1 MEEFVQRQH
10 EFSYPAAYRHWGESS
25 MINFWLFTVA
35 TMVAFLLGGCADGA
49 KIVQEHD
56 MGGVVIYPFKE
67 GQGPML
73 SAFRKEGL
81 DLMNEKC
88 KGRSYSIVREGEAKG
103 RTRVVSPLD
112 GAQEVVEE
120 RRWGIQFECQ

>member
-1 MEEFVQRQH
+1 
-10 EFSYPAAYRHWGESS
+10 
-25 MINFWLFTVA
+25 MIKSWSIGAVVTACLVL
-35 TMVAFLLGGCADGA
+35 VGCADGA

-81 DLMNEKC
+81 DLMKEKC

-120 RRWGIQFECQ
+120 RRWGIQFECK

>member
-1 MEEFVQRQH
+1 M
-10 EFSYPAAYRHWGESS
+10 
-25 MINFWLFTVA
+25 MINSWLFTVA
-35 TMVAFLLGGCADGA
+35 TTGALLLGGCADGA

-73 SAFRKEGL
+73 SSFRKEGL

-88 KGRSYSIVREGEAKG
+88 KDKSYVIVREGEAKG

-112 GAQEVVEE
+112 GAQELVEE
-120 RRWGIQFECQ
+120 RRWGIQFECK